1 MTATSLLAL
10 DGDVEW
16 LIDGSWTKLTL
27 LVLVAV
33 CVLVVSQ
40 TVLKRS
46 SGARRP
52 SRTRRLDFDLDVA
65 RMSKCERSDIAAL
78 SDGPSKVE
86 GVIRSATENLG
97 GDKHPIVYFNRAG
110 EGRDAAVA
118 AELVLVGDET
128 GQAAL
133 MHLDQARVIAAP
145 ESGPRYERVCLR
157 VGDRV
162 EVLGTARKETAATSP
177 EGSHSSSRVYATLG
191 ANAPI
196 QVRVID
202 SAIETTSPDTTP
214 SPTRGE
220 STPIAASPQTPQAI
234 DS

>member
-1 MTATSLLAL
+1 MIATLLLAA

-16 LIDGSWTKLTL
+16 IADGSWTKLTL

-40 TVLKRS
+40 TALKRHA
-46 SGARRP
+46 GARQT

-65 RMSKCERSDIAAL
+65 RMSKCVRSDIAAL
-78 SDGPSKVE
+78 NDGPSKIE
-86 GVIRSATENLG
+86 GVIRSATETLG
-97 GDKHPIVYFNRAG
+97 GDTHPIVYFNRAG

-118 AELVLVGDET
+118 AQLVLVGDET

-145 ESGPRYERVCLR
+145 ESGPRYERICLR

-162 EVLGTARKETAATSP
+162 EVLGTARKEAETKLTESP
-177 EGSHSSSRVYATLG
+177 HSSSRVYATLG
-191 ANAPI
+191 ADTPV
-196 QVRVID
+196 QVRRLEAAV
-202 SAIETTSPDTTP
+202 ETTSREVDAGQQP
-214 SPTRGE
+214 E
-220 STPIAASPQTPQAI
+220 N
-234 DS
+234 

>member
-1 MTATSLLAL
+1 MTAISSRIL

-16 LIDGSWTKLTL
+16 LVDGSWTKLAL

-40 TVLKRS
+40 TVLKRNT
-46 SGARRP
+46 GARRP

-78 SDGPSKVE
+78 SDGPSKIE
-86 GVIRSATENLG
+86 GVIRSATETLG
-97 GDKHPIVYFNRAG
+97 GDEHPIVYFNRAG

-118 AELVLVGDET
+118 AELVLVGDDT

-162 EVLGTARKETAATSP
+162 EVLGAARKETETISP
-177 EGSHSSSRVYATLG
+177 EDSHSSSRVYATLG

-196 QVRVID
+196 QIRVID
-202 SAIETTSPDTTP
+202 SAMETISAAPTP
-214 SPTRGE
+214 RHSRGD
-220 STPIAASPQTPQAI
+220 STPVAEPSQTPQAI